1 MTTTRAPASKHRL
14 TTVIPQPSPIRAAAD
29 APALTSLGSNP
40 GRPPRRRERMRC
52 IMGRVHRDAI
62 LDALPPGGRMLEWGS
77 GGSTSYFADNLPP
90 GATLLS
96 IEHDPA
102 WHRQVAE
109 AIGKNDRLT
118 LRLVPAE
125 GPLGRNATAEEEDP
139 CPLRSYI
146 HAADGDGPFDVIL
159 VDGYA
164 RGSCLARARDLLR
177 PGGTVFLHDAQR
189 PWYDEAKRS
198 CGLVQWGCIG
208 SCPDYPTAHLWYG
221 GHEPLPPAPA
231 GAELPVIVSFYTTGT
246 PYEQEAQNLIAS
258 CRELGLKYEII
269 GVPPLGSWEENCSFK
284 ARFISEA
291 WHRLGKPLLW
301 VDADAVIRRP
311 PTHLAGCPAD
321 FAVHKHEGWIFNS
334 ATLYFNQTAEAE
346 DLLGR
351 WRRRCLE
358 NPKVWDQI
366 SLDLAWEEA
375 IRDRPL
381 RTLWLPAAYAKI
393 FDDDGT
399 AASGPDLDGA
409 GPVIEQFQAS
419 RRHKAATSG
428 GVRGPDQRSHP
439 TVCPARLASRL
450 RTSEEMAAADAP
462 APAGAESAQDLLA
475 TIERLAARARMLV
488 GSPAETGAVAA
499 SAPEV
504 ADLRRR
510 LADAEMVRDR
520 LRQRL
525 VESVARRCAEA
536 GHRRIALFG
545 AGRHTPQLTR
555 QPWNWHDIRVV
566 AILDDEPKVGAIR
579 GVPVV
584 HPERCDIPF
593 DAVVVSSDA
602 HERAIFDR
610 ATALFAPRNI
620 PVLRIYGDDP
630 ACEDAAATQRRL
642 VERWGLSES
651 DARWLVDN
659 RAERHD
665 ASLPMLP
672 PERTELHLRRYEF
685 ALAHVAGKRVVDCAC
700 GVGYGAAMLLEQGGA
715 ASVVGLD
722 LDPRAVDYA
731 SRRYGRVGLTFRA
744 ASATATGLADRW
756 AGVVTSFE
764 TIEHVEEPAAA
775 IEELARILVRGGT
788 LILSTPNDWGATE
801 HHAHSFTRESLAAL
815 LETRFTDLQ
824 WFGQRAAG
832 VPTMAPPAAGIEPL
846 THDAAGVE
854 TLLVVARCK

>member
-1 MTTTRAPASKHRL
+1 MTTHAATMHRLSTKVPHASPIRDHAPVHPLPAPAS
-14 TTVIPQPSPIRAAAD
+14 RA
-29 APALTSLGSNP
+29 
-40 GRPPRRRERMRC
+40 PRRRERMRC

-102 WHRQVAE
+102 WHHQVAGV
-109 AIGKNDRLT
+109 IGESDRLT

-125 GPLGRNATAEEEDP
+125 GPLGRNATDEEEDP
-139 CPLRSYI
+139 RPLRKYI
-146 HAADGDGPFDVIL
+146 HAADADGPFDVIL

-164 RGSCLARARDLLR
+164 RGSCLARARELLK
-177 PGGTVFLHDAQR
+177 PGGVVFLHDAQR
-189 PWYDEAKRS
+189 PWYDQAKLS
-198 CGLVQWGCIG
+198 CGLAQWGCIG
-208 SCPDYPTAHLWYG
+208 SCPDYPTAHLWCAG
-221 GHEPLPPAPA
+221 NEPLPAAPP
-231 GAELPVIVSFYTTGT
+231 GAELPVIVSFYTAGT
-246 PYEQEAQNLIAS
+246 PYEQEARNLIAS
-258 CRELGLKYEII
+258 CRELGLKHEII

-291 WHRLGKPLLW
+291 WSRIGKPLLW
-301 VDADAVIRRP
+301 VDADAIIRRP

-321 FAVHKHEGWIFNS
+321 FAVHKHEGWLFNS
-334 ATLYFNQTAEAE
+334 ATLYFNQTPEAE

-366 SLDLAWEEA
+366 TLDLAWEEA
-375 IRDRPL
+375 VRDRPL

-393 FDDDGT
+393 FDHADA

-439 TVCPARLASRL
+439 TVRPARLASRL
-450 RTSEEMAAADAP
+450 RTPEEMAAADAP
-462 APAGAESAQDLLA
+462 APAGAESAHDLLA
-475 TIERLAARARMLV
+475 MIERLAGQARALV
-488 GSPAETGAVAA
+488 GSSPAGAGAA
-499 SAPEV
+499 AAARPGEL

-510 LADAEMVRDR
+510 LADAELARDR

-525 VESVARRCAEA
+525 VEAVARRCADA

-545 AGRHTPQLTR
+545 AGRHTPRLTR
-555 QPWNWHDIRVV
+555 QPWNSHDLEIV
-566 AILDDEPKVGAIR
+566 AILDDEPKVESIR

-584 HPERCDIPF
+584 RPERADIPF

-610 ATALFAPRNI
+610 ATALFAQRKI

-630 ACEDAAATQRRL
+630 ASEDAAAVQRRL

-651 DARWLVDN
+651 DARWLVEN

-665 ASLPMLP
+665 ANLPMLP
-672 PERTELHLRRYEF
+672 PERTELHLRRYEL
-685 ALAHVAGKRVVDCAC
+685 ALPYAAGKRVVDCAC

-715 ASVVGLD
+715 GSVVGLD
-722 LDPRAVDYA
+722 IDPRAVDYA
-731 SRRYGRVGLTFRA
+731 SRRYGRVGLTFRT

-756 AGVVTSFE
+756 ADVVTSFE
-764 TIEHVEEPAAA
+764 TIEHVEDPAAA
-775 IEELARILVRGGT
+775 IDELARILVRGGT
-788 LILSTPNDWGATE
+788 LILSTPNDWGVTE

-815 LETRFTDLQ
+815 LEPRFADLR
-824 WFGQRAAG
+824 WFGQRTAG
-832 VPTMAPPAAGIEPL
+832 VPTMAPPAAGIEPA

-854 TLLVVARCK
+854 TLIVVARKR